1 MRDLAGWSKIIVSI
15 LAFVWCVFLVYTA
28 LTVSLHPILQ
38 GSISLSFGL
47 AIVFLAYPFSAKSEI
62 YRSEKKHILKPL
74 VFGTTRMPSLLDFLF
89 IAISVGPCLYIMIEW
104 EIIVRSPGY
113 YDTYQLVIGLFLI
126 VGLLEG
132 TRRSL
137 GLSIP
142 ILMLCFIGYAM
153 YGHHIPGM
161 FGHAGFEGE
170 EILYQLFLMQEGIWG
185 LLTDMTARLIA
196 LFVLFGPVLFA
207 TGVGKT
213 FMDIAMISGGRV
225 RGGAGHVAV
234 VGSSFFGMLS
244 GSSVANVATTG
255 SFTIPTMK
263 KLRFPPAMAGAV
275 EASAS
280 SGGQIM
286 PPIMGAGCFIMA
298 EFLNVPYVTV
308 MIAGIIP
315 GVLYFIGVSAG
326 IWVEAG
332 RYGLGKL
339 PASMMPKFKEAF
351 GIRQLITFVAP
362 VGLLMFMLFIHYP
375 AQQAAAWALMV
386 CMINF
391 LLIGGPLNPASMWER
406 IKIIWVDGYFRA
418 VITALAW
425 LMVMMSCVQMA
436 VTLIS
441 MTGFGVKVSAGIM
454 GLAGTHIMLALFA
467 TMLIAMLLGMG
478 MTTTAAYV
486 IAAAVLVPAMENL
499 GLPALASHLF
509 IFYFAIKSGL
519 TPPVC
524 ITVFTAAAI
533 AGSHWLRTA
542 WYSIRLGIG
551 GYILPFYFILMPEYL
566 MQGSP
571 LMIAYVVASGIA
583 AMFAIEAGLMGFFN
597 KPATI
602 LERSLYMIAGLMILA
617 PIGYSLLG
625 YVIWIGAYLLERYDI
640 RLPGDTR
647 PAIDKHYYKGDPADP
662 RIASY

>member
-1 MRDLAGWSKIIVSI
+1 MAGIWS
-15 LAFVWCVFLVYTA
+15 LFLVYTA
-28 LTVSLHPILQ
+28 VTIALHPILQ

-47 AIVFLAYPFSAKSEI
+47 AIVFLTYPFSRTAKLYQSSEGSFLKTLI
-62 YRSEKKHILKPL
+62 FGSPSRPSILDVICVVL
-74 VFGTTRMPSLLDFLF
+74 SVF
-89 IAISVGPCLYIMIEW
+89 PCLYIMFAW
-104 EIIVRSPGY
+104 ESIVRSAGY
-113 YDTYQLVIGLFLI
+113 YENYQLAIGFTLI
-126 VGLLEG
+126 VGLLEA

-137 GLSIP
+137 GMSIP
-142 ILMLCFIGYAM
+142 ILMLCFLGYALF
-153 YGHHIPGM
+153 GENIPGL
-161 FGHAGFEGE
+161 FGHAGFQGS

-185 LLTDMTARLIA
+185 LLTDMTSRLIA

-213 FMDIAMISGGRV
+213 FMDIAMFTGGRI
-225 RGGAGHVAV
+225 RGGAGHVSV

-263 KLRFPPAMAGAV
+263 RLRFPPPLAGAV

-298 EFLNVPYVTV
+298 EFLNISYITV

-315 GVLYFIGVSAG
+315 GLLYFMGVSAG

-332 RYGLGKL
+332 RYGIGKL
-339 PASMMPKFKEAF
+339 PDELMPKIKEVF
-351 GIRQLITFVAP
+351 GIRQMITFLAP
-362 VGLLMFMLFIHYP
+362 VGLLMVLLFLYIP
-375 AQQAAAWALMV
+375 AEKAAGFALIV
-386 CMINF
+386 AIINY
-391 LLIGGPLNPASMWER
+391 LLIGGPLKTAAIWER
-406 IKIIWVDGYFRA
+406 VKIIWQEGFLRA
-418 VITALAW
+418 VVSALAW

-436 VTLIS
+436 VTMIS
-441 MTGFGVKVSAGIM
+441 MTGFGVKVSAGILS
-454 GLAGTHIMLALFA
+454 LAGTSLVLALIA

-486 IAAAVLVPAMENL
+486 IAAAVLVPALEQL

-533 AGSHWLRTA
+533 AGSPWLKTA
-542 WYSIRLGIG
+542 WYSMRLGIG
-551 GYILPFYFILMPEYL
+551 GYIIPFYFILMPEYL

-571 LMIAYVVASGIA
+571 ILIVYALVSGIA
-583 AMFAIEAGLMGFFN
+583 AMVAIEAGMMGFLT
-597 KPATI
+597 KPSTS
-602 LERSLYMIAGLMILA
+602 LERLIYTVAGLMILGPWKISLA
-617 PIGYSLLG
+617 GYAL
-625 YVIWIGAYLLERYDI
+625 WIVGYLLERFDV
-640 RLPGDTR
+640 RLPLIAER
-647 PAIDKHYYKGDPADP
+647 PAFDKHYVK
-662 RIASY
+662 

>member
-1 MRDLAGWSKIIVSI
+1 MRDLKGWSKIVVGIM
-15 LAFVWCVFLVYTA
+15 AFIWCVFLVYTA
-28 LTVSLHPILQ
+28 LTVALHPILQ

-47 AIVFLAYPFSAKSEI
+47 AIVFLVYPVSSRSSIYNSED
-62 YRSEKKHILKPL
+62 KHILKPL
-74 VFGTTRMPSLLDFLF
+74 IFGTPASPSLLDLVF
-89 IAISVGPCLYIMIEW
+89 IAISVSPCLYIMIEW
-104 EIIVRSPGY
+104 ESIVRSPGY
-113 YDTYQLVIGLFLI
+113 YEIYQLAIGFFLI

-132 TRRSL
+132 TRRAL

-142 ILMLCFIGYAM
+142 ILMLGFIGYALF
-153 YGHHIPGM
+153 GHHIPGM
-161 FGHAGFEGE
+161 FGHAGFDGE

-185 LLTDMTARLIA
+185 LLTDMTSRLIA

-213 FMDIAMISGGRV
+213 FMDIAMLSGGRV

-263 KLRFPPAMAGAV
+263 RLNFPRDMAGAV

-298 EFLNVPYVTV
+298 EFLNVPYLTV
-308 MIAGIIP
+308 MVAGIIP

-332 RYGLGKL
+332 RYGLTKL
-339 PASMMPKFKEAF
+339 PAEMMPKIKEAF
-351 GIRQLITFVAP
+351 GIKQLITFIAP
-362 VGLLMFMLFIHYP
+362 VGLLMVMLFLYYP
-375 AQQAAAWALMV
+375 AQQAAGWALMV
-386 CMINF
+386 CMVNF
-391 LLIGGPLNPASMWER
+391 LLIGGPLKLSAVWER
-406 IKIIWVDGYFRA
+406 IRIIWVEGYFRA

-441 MTGFGVKVSAGIM
+441 LTGFGVKVSAGILS
-454 GLAGTHIMLALFA
+454 LAGTHIMLALFA

-486 IAAAVLVPAMENL
+486 IAAAVLVPAMELL

-533 AGSHWLRTA
+533 AGGHWLRTA
-542 WYSIRLGIG
+542 WYAIRLGIG

-566 MQGSP
+566 MQGNP
-571 LMIAYVVASGIA
+571 WMIAYAVISGIA

-597 KPATI
+597 KPSTI
-602 LERSLYMIAGLMILA
+602 LERLLYTIAGFLILA
-617 PIGYSLLG
+617 PIGYSLVG
-625 YVIWIGAYLLERYDI
+625 YGVWLVGYLLERYDFEI
-640 RLPGDTR
+640 PGIDKR
-647 PAIDKHYYKGDPADP
+647 PALDKHYYK
-662 RIASY
+662 

>member
-1 MRDLAGWSKIIVSI
+1 MRVLEGWAKICVAIMAGIWS
-15 LAFVWCVFLVYTA
+15 VFLVYTA
-28 LTVSLHPILQ
+28 VTIALHPVLQ

-47 AIVFLAYPFSAKSEI
+47 AIVFLAYPFSTTSKIYKS
-62 YRSEKKHILKPL
+62 SDKSILRTL
-74 VFGTTRMPSLLDFLF
+74 VYGTPSSPSVLDVVCVVL
-89 IAISVGPCLYIMIEW
+89 SVFPCVYIMFAW
-104 EIIVRSPGY
+104 EKIVRSAGY
-113 YDTYQLVIGLFLI
+113 YEDYQLMIGFTLI
-126 VGLLEG
+126 LGLLEA

-137 GLSIP
+137 GNSIP
-142 ILMLCFIGYAM
+142 ILMLGFLGYALF
-153 YGHHIPGM
+153 GEHIPGM
-161 FGHAGFEGE
+161 FGHAGFQGT

-185 LLTDMTARLIA
+185 LLTDMTSKLIA

-213 FMDIAMISGGRV
+213 FMDLAMISGGRI
-225 RGGAGHVAV
+225 RGGAGHVSV

-263 KLRFPPAMAGAV
+263 RLRFPPAFAGAV

-298 EFLNVPYVTV
+298 EFLNISYVSV

-315 GVLYFIGVSAG
+315 GLLYFIGVSAG

-332 RYGLGKL
+332 RYGIGKL
-339 PASMMPKFKEAF
+339 PDDLMPKVKEVF
-351 GIRQLITFVAP
+351 RFRQMVTFLAP
-362 VGLLMFMLFIHYP
+362 VGILMVMLFMYFP
-375 AQQAAAWALMV
+375 AEKAAGVALIV
-386 CMINF
+386 AMINY
-391 LLIGGPLNPASMWER
+391 LLIGGPLKAAAIWER
-406 IKIIWVDGYFRA
+406 VKTIWEEGFLRA

-436 VTLIS
+436 VTMIS
-441 MTGFGVKVSAGIM
+441 MTGFGVKVSAGILS
-454 GLAGTHIMLALFA
+454 LAGTSMFLALIA

-486 IAAAVLVPAMENL
+486 IAAAVLVPALEQM
-499 GLPALASHLF
+499 GLNPLASHLF

-533 AGSHWLRTA
+533 AGSPWLKTA
-542 WYSIRLGIG
+542 WISMRLGIG
-551 GYILPFYFILMPEYL
+551 GYIIPFYFVLMPEYL
-566 MQGSP
+566 MHGHP
-571 LMIAYVVASGIA
+571 ALIIYAFVSGVA
-583 AMFAIEAGLMGFFN
+583 AMLAIEAGLMGFFN
-597 KPATI
+597 KSSTM
-602 LERSLYMIAGLMILA
+602 LERIIYVVAGLMILG
-617 PIGYSLLG
+617 PWTISLVGYAL
-625 YVIWIGAYLLERYDI
+625 WIVGYLLERFDVQFPI
-640 RLPGDTR
+640 LARR
-647 PAIDKHYYKGDPADP
+647 PALDKHFIK
-662 RIASY
+662 